1 MDVKPKNRAW
11 VKDAAIIFL
20 AVLLVL
26 TFFSNTIR
34 NRTLT
39 EVATV
44 GVTDGSIVAKVR
56 GTGTVVANGINQV
69 TAGRTVE
76 IQSVMVKSG
85 QEVNAGD
92 VLFVLGAGE
101 SEELEAAREE
111 LRSLEMSYQR
121 AVIGLP
127 SGDYSAQNEQI
138 SAAEQALADAQSA
151 LEIAESYAQPIKN
164 AKDAV
169 DAAQTTINEY
179 EDRLET
185 ARLAMVNAE
194 ASYNNGMPVA
204 PQMPTEPVR
213 NEGESDEDFSLRV
226 QEYTALLEKYNQDKL
241 QYDADVL
248 NYNQGDNKK
257 AYDEA
262 KAAYEQIKNNP
273 SQDVQVAY
281 GEIEGLRAR
290 YEALVASG
298 GEYVDK
304 YTAALA
310 ARDAAQNQLNAL
322 VNALKAEK
330 ESNNKSAALTSLEL
344 QDLSVRIEKLR
355 EEIKLLSGEEGEE
368 IIAKIS
374 GRVESV
380 ECAPG
385 QTVSPEQVLCSI
397 EVPDMGY
404 SLSFSVTNDQA
415 RRLRVGESA
424 TVNNYYWGREII
436 ATITSIK
443 TDPKNPQ
450 GGKILE
456 FDISGDVNA
465 GTELTVSIGQKSASY
480 DLIVPNSA
488 IRTDSN
494 GSFVLII
501 EAKNSPLGNMY
512 MARRVNVEILASD
525 DVNSAVTGELSYGDF
540 VITTSSGPVKSGDQV
555 RMADNEL

>member
-20 AVLLVL
+20 AVMLVL

-34 NRTLT
+34 NRALT
-39 EVATV
+39 EVATTA
-44 GVTDGSIVAKVR
+44 VTDGSIVAKVR
-56 GTGTVVANGINQV
+56 GTGTVVANGITQV
-69 TAGRTVE
+69 TAGRTVD

-85 QEVNAGD
+85 QDVNAGD

-111 LRSLEMSYQR
+111 LRGLEMSYQR

-127 SGDYSAQNEQI
+127 NGDYSAQNQQI
-138 SAAEQALADAQSA
+138 KEAEKALEDAKAAVAAAEDLS
-151 LEIAESYAQPIKN
+151 QPIRA
-164 AKDAV
+164 AKEAL
-169 DAAQTTINEY
+169 DAAQVIVNKHEADLTA
-179 EDRLET
+179 
-185 ARLAMVNAE
+185 ARLVLVNAQTKRDNLK
-194 ASYNNGMPVA
+194 ASPPVKPEQGSMTEDEYNAV
-204 PQMPTEPVR
+204 
-213 NEGESDEDFSLRV
+213 
-226 QEYTALLEKYNQDKL
+226 LEKYTADKIQYVADLANAETEAAEALTAYEKERDELTQEEQVALSQIDKL
-241 QYDADVL
+241 RAH
-248 NYNQGDNKK
+248 
-257 AYDEA
+257 
-262 KAAYEQIKNNP
+262 YE
-273 SQDVQVAY
+273 SLLAT
-281 GEIEGLRAR
+281 
-290 YEALVASG
+290 G

-304 YTAALA
+304 FNAAV
-310 ARDAAQNQLNAL
+310 AAQNAAQTQLNAL
-322 VNALKAEK
+322 VNALEAEQ
-330 ESNNKSAALTSLEL
+330 ESNNKTAALTSLEL
-344 QDLSVRIEKLR
+344 QDLSVRMEKLR
-355 EEIKLLSGEEGEE
+355 AEIKQLSGEEGEE
-368 IIAKIS
+368 IVAKMS

-415 RRLRVGESA
+415 RRLRIGDSA
-424 TVNNYYWGREII
+424 SVNNYYWGREII

-456 FDISGDVNA
+456 FDITGDVNA
-465 GTELTVSIGQKSASY
+465 GSELTVSIGQKSASY
-480 DLIVPNSA
+480 DLIVPNSS

-494 GSFVLII
+494 GSFVLVI

-512 MARRVNVEILASD
+512 MAKRVNVEVLATD

-540 VITTSSGPVKSGDQV
+540 VITTSNGPIKSGDQV
-555 RMADNEL
+555 RMADNDL

>member
-20 AVLLVL
+20 AVMLVL

-34 NRTLT
+34 NRALT
-39 EVATV
+39 EVATTA
-44 GVTDGSIVAKVR
+44 VTDGSIVAKVR
-56 GTGTVVANGINQV
+56 GTGTVVANGITQV
-69 TAGRTVE
+69 TAGRTVD

-85 QEVNAGD
+85 QDVNAGD

-111 LRSLEMSYQR
+111 LRSREMSYQR

-127 SGDYSAQNEQI
+127 SGDYSAQNQQI
-138 SAAEQALADAQSA
+138 KEAEKA
-151 LEIAESYAQPIKN
+151 LEDAKVAVAAARSLAQPVSD
-164 AKDAV
+164 AKDALDKAQSIV
-169 DAAQTTINEY
+169 NQHEADLTAARLVLVNAQTKRDNLKASPPVKPEQGSMTEDEY
-179 EDRLET
+179 NAVLEKYT
-185 ARLAMVNAE
+185 ADMIQYKADLENAE
-194 ASYNNGMPVA
+194 AEVA
-204 PQMPTEPVR
+204 EALTAYEKER
-213 NEGESDEDFSLRV
+213 DELT
-226 QEYTALLEKYNQDKL
+226 QEEQVALSQIDKL
-241 QYDADVL
+241 RAH
-248 NYNQGDNKK
+248 
-257 AYDEA
+257 
-262 KAAYEQIKNNP
+262 YE
-273 SQDVQVAY
+273 SLLAT
-281 GEIEGLRAR
+281 
-290 YEALVASG
+290 G

-304 YTAALA
+304 FNAAV
-310 ARDAAQNQLNAL
+310 AAQNAAQTQLNAL
-322 VNALKAEK
+322 KNALKAEQ

-344 QDLSVRIEKLR
+344 QDIAVRMEKLR
-355 EEIKLLSGEEGEE
+355 EEIRLLSGEEGEE
-368 IIAKIS
+368 IVAKMS

-415 RRLRVGESA
+415 RRLRIGDSA
-424 TVNNYYWGREII
+424 SVNNYYWGREII

-450 GGKILE
+450 GSKLIT
-456 FDISGDVNA
+456 FDITGDVNA
-465 GTELTVSIGQKSASY
+465 GSELTVSIGQKSASY

-494 GSFVLII
+494 GSFVLVI

-512 MARRVNVEILASD
+512 MAKRVNVEVLATD

-540 VITTSSGPVKSGDQV
+540 VVTTSNGPVQSGDQV
-555 RMADNEL
+555 RLADNDL

>member
-20 AVLLVL
+20 AVMLVL

-34 NRTLT
+34 NRALT
-39 EVATV
+39 EVATTA
-44 GVTDGSIVAKVR
+44 VTDGSIVAKVR
-56 GTGTVVANGINQV
+56 GTGTVVANGITQV
-69 TAGRTVE
+69 TAGRTVD

-85 QEVNAGD
+85 QDVNAGD

-111 LRSLEMSYQR
+111 LRGLEMSYQR

-127 SGDYSAQNEQI
+127 SGDYSAQNQQI
-138 SAAEQALADAQSA
+138 KEAEKA
-151 LEIAESYAQPIKN
+151 LEDAKVAVEAARSLAQPVSD
-164 AKDAV
+164 AKDAL
-169 DAAQTTINEY
+169 DKAQSIVNQHEADLTA
-179 EDRLET
+179 
-185 ARLAMVNAE
+185 ARLVLVNAQAARDNLL
-194 ASYNNGMPVA
+194 ASAPVA
-204 PQMPTEPVR
+204 PDPNAAEYQTDP
-213 NEGESDEDFSLRV
+213 DK
-226 QEYTALLEKYNQDKL
+226 YTADMDKYTADKL
-241 QYDADVL
+241 EYDAKLAEAEKAAAEALTAYEKERDVL
-248 NYNQGDNKK
+248 TQ
-257 AYDEA
+257 E
-262 KAAYEQIKNNP
+262 E
-273 SQDVQVAY
+273 QVALSQ
-281 GEIEGLRAR
+281 IDKLRAH
-290 YEALVASG
+290 YESLSATG

-304 YTAALA
+304 FNAAV
-310 ARDAAQNQLNAL
+310 AAQNAAQTQLNAL
-322 VNALKAEK
+322 VNALEAEQ
-330 ESNNKSAALTSLEL
+330 ESNNKTAALTSLEL
-344 QDLSVRIEKLR
+344 QDLSVRMEKLR
-355 EEIKLLSGEEGEE
+355 AEIKQLSGEEGEE
-368 IIAKIS
+368 IVAKMS

-415 RRLRVGESA
+415 RRLRIGDSA
-424 TVNNYYWGREII
+424 SVNNYYWGREII

-456 FDISGDVNA
+456 FDITGDVNA
-465 GTELTVSIGQKSASY
+465 GSELTVSIGQKSASY
-480 DLIVPNSA
+480 DLIVPNSS

-494 GSFVLII
+494 GSFVLVI

-512 MARRVNVEILASD
+512 MAKRVNVEVLATD

-540 VITTSSGPVKSGDQV
+540 VITTSNGPVKSGDQV
-555 RMADNEL
+555 RMADNDL

>member
-39 EVATV
+39 EVATTA
-44 GVTDGSIVAKVR
+44 VTDGSIVAKVR
-56 GTGTVVANGINQV
+56 GTGTVVANGITQV
-69 TAGRTVE
+69 TAGRTVD

-85 QEVNAGD
+85 QDVNAGD

-111 LRSLEMSYQR
+111 LRGLEMSYQR

-138 SAAEQALADAQSA
+138 KAAEQALADA
-151 LEIAESYAQPIKN
+151 N
-164 AKDAV
+164 DAV
-169 DAAQTTINEY
+169 EAAKNLAKPISDAKEALDAAQAIVNQHEADLTA
-179 EDRLET
+179 
-185 ARLAMVNAE
+185 ARLVLVNAQTKRDNLL
-194 ASYNNGMPVA
+194 SSA
-204 PQMPTEPVR
+204 PAEPQQ
-213 NEGESDEDFSLRV
+213 GTMSDA
-226 QEYTALLEKYNQDKL
+226 EYQAALEKYTAAKL
-241 QYDADVL
+241 QYDADL
-248 NYNQGDNKK
+248 AN
-257 AYDEA
+257 AEA
-262 KAAYEQIKNNP
+262 EAAQALAAYEKERDVLT
-273 SQDVQVAY
+273 QDEQVALSQ
-281 GEIEGLRAR
+281 IDKLRAH
-290 YEALVASG
+290 YESLAATG

-310 ARDAAQNQLNAL
+310 ARDAAQTQLNAL
-322 VNALKAEK
+322 VNALKAEQ
-330 ESNNKSAALTSLEL
+330 ESNNKTAALTSLEL
-344 QDLSVRIEKLR
+344 QDLNVRIEKLR
-355 EEIKLLSGEEGEE
+355 AEIKQLSGEEGEE
-368 IIAKIS
+368 IVAKMS

-415 RRLRVGESA
+415 RRLRIGDSA
-424 TVNNYYWGREII
+424 SVNNYYWGREII
-436 ATITSIK
+436 ATITGIK

-456 FDISGDVNA
+456 FDITGDVNA
-465 GTELTVSIGQKSASY
+465 GSELTVSIGQKSASY
-480 DLIVPNSA
+480 DLVVPNSS

-494 GSFVLII
+494 GSFVLVI

-512 MARRVNVEILASD
+512 MAKRVNVEVLATD
-525 DVNSAVTGELSYGDF
+525 DINSAVTGELSYGDF
-540 VITTSSGPVKSGDQV
+540 VITTSNGPVQSGDQV
-555 RMADNEL
+555 RMADNDL

>member
-20 AVLLVL
+20 AVMLVL

-34 NRTLT
+34 NRALT
-39 EVATV
+39 EVATTA
-44 GVTDGSIVAKVR
+44 VTDGSIVAKVR
-56 GTGTVVANGINQV
+56 GTGTVVANGITQV
-69 TAGRTVE
+69 TAGRTVD

-85 QEVNAGD
+85 QDVNAGD

-111 LRSLEMSYQR
+111 LRGLEMSYQR

-138 SAAEQALADAQSA
+138 EAAEKALKDAENA
-151 LEIAESYAQPIKN
+151 VTIAESYAQPIKD
-164 AKDAV
+164 AKDAL
-169 DAAQTTINEY
+169 DAAQIIVNRHEA
-179 EDRLET
+179 DLNAARLVLVNAQT
-185 ARLAMVNAE
+185 ARDNLK
-194 ASYNNGMPVA
+194 ASAPVEPVA
-204 PQMPTEPVR
+204 PTDP
-213 NEGESDEDFSLRV
+213 SAEDY
-226 QEYTALLEKYNQDKL
+226 QQALEKYNSDMQKYTADKL
-241 QYDADVL
+241 EYDAKL
-248 NYNQGDNKK
+248 AEAEK
-257 AYDEA
+257 AAAEA
-262 KAAYEQIKNNP
+262 LAAYEKER
-273 SQDVQVAY
+273 DVLTQEEQVALSQ
-281 GEIEGLRAR
+281 IDKLRAH
-290 YEALVASG
+290 YESLSATG

-304 YTAALA
+304 YTAAIA
-310 ARDAAQNQLNAL
+310 ARDAAQTQLNAL
-322 VNALKAEK
+322 KNALKAEQ
-330 ESNNKSAALTSLEL
+330 ESNNKTAALTSLEL

-355 EEIKLLSGEEGEE
+355 AEIKQLSGEEGEE
-368 IIAKIS
+368 IVAKMS

-404 SLSFSVTNDQA
+404 SLSFSVSNDQA
-415 RRLRVGESA
+415 RRLRIGDSA
-424 TVNNYYWGREII
+424 SVNNYYWGRETI

-456 FDISGDVNA
+456 FDITGDVNA
-465 GTELTVSIGQKSASY
+465 GSELTVSIGQKSASY
-480 DLIVPNSA
+480 DLIVPNSS

-494 GSFVLII
+494 GSFVLVI

-512 MARRVNVEILASD
+512 MAKRVNVEVLATD
-525 DVNSAVTGELSYGDF
+525 DINSAVTGELSYGDF
-540 VITTSSGPVKSGDQV
+540 VITTSNGPIKSGDQV
-555 RMADNEL
+555 RMADNDL

>member
-20 AVLLVL
+20 AVMLVL

-34 NRTLT
+34 NRALT
-39 EVATV
+39 EVATTA
-44 GVTDGSIVAKVR
+44 VTDGSIVAKVR
-56 GTGTVVANGINQV
+56 GTGTVVANGITQV
-69 TAGRTVE
+69 TAGRTVD

-85 QEVNAGD
+85 QDVNAGD

-138 SAAEQALADAQSA
+138 KEAKEALDAAKAAVAAAEDLS
-151 LEIAESYAQPIKN
+151 QPIRA
-164 AKDAV
+164 AKEAL
-169 DAAQTTINEY
+169 DAAQVIVNKHEADLTA
-179 EDRLET
+179 
-185 ARLAMVNAE
+185 ARLVLVNAQTKRDNLK
-194 ASYNNGMPVA
+194 ASPPVKPEQGSMTEDEYNAV
-204 PQMPTEPVR
+204 
-213 NEGESDEDFSLRV
+213 
-226 QEYTALLEKYNQDKL
+226 LEKYTADMIQYKADLENAETEAAEALTAYEKERDELTQEEQVAFSQIDKL
-241 QYDADVL
+241 RAH
-248 NYNQGDNKK
+248 
-257 AYDEA
+257 
-262 KAAYEQIKNNP
+262 YE
-273 SQDVQVAY
+273 SLLAT
-281 GEIEGLRAR
+281 
-290 YEALVASG
+290 G

-304 YTAALA
+304 FNAAV
-310 ARDAAQNQLNAL
+310 AAQNAAQTQLNAL
-322 VNALKAEK
+322 VNALEAEQ
-330 ESNNKSAALTSLEL
+330 ESNNKTAALTSLEL
-344 QDLSVRIEKLR
+344 QDLSVRMEKLR
-355 EEIKLLSGEEGEE
+355 AEIKQLSGEEGEE
-368 IIAKIS
+368 IVAKMS

-415 RRLRVGESA
+415 RRLRIGDSA
-424 TVNNYYWGREII
+424 SVNNYYWGREII

-456 FDISGDVNA
+456 FDITGDVNA
-465 GTELTVSIGQKSASY
+465 GSELTVSIGQKSASY

-494 GSFVLII
+494 GSFVLVI

-512 MARRVNVEILASD
+512 MAKRVNVEVLATD
-525 DVNSAVTGELSYGDF
+525 DINSAVTGELSYGDF
-540 VITTSSGPVKSGDQV
+540 VITTSNGPVKSGDQV
-555 RMADNEL
+555 RMADNDL

>member
-20 AVLLVL
+20 AVMLVL

-34 NRTLT
+34 NRALT
-39 EVATV
+39 EVATTA
-44 GVTDGSIVAKVR
+44 VTDGSIVAKVR
-56 GTGTVVANGINQV
+56 GTGTVVANGITQV
-69 TAGRTVE
+69 TAGRTVD

-85 QEVNAGD
+85 QDVNAGD

-127 SGDYSAQNEQI
+127 SGDYSAQNQQI
-138 SAAEQALADAQSA
+138 KEAEKA
-151 LEIAESYAQPIKN
+151 LEDAKVAVEAARSLAQPVSD
-164 AKDAV
+164 AKDALDKAQSIV
-169 DAAQTTINEY
+169 NQHEADLTAARLVLVNAQTKRDNLKASPPVKPEQGSMTEDEY
-179 EDRLET
+179 NAVLEKYT
-185 ARLAMVNAE
+185 ADMIQYKADLENAE
-194 ASYNNGMPVA
+194 AEVA
-204 PQMPTEPVR
+204 EALTAYEKER
-213 NEGESDEDFSLRV
+213 DELT
-226 QEYTALLEKYNQDKL
+226 QEEQVALSQIDKL
-241 QYDADVL
+241 RAH
-248 NYNQGDNKK
+248 
-257 AYDEA
+257 
-262 KAAYEQIKNNP
+262 YE
-273 SQDVQVAY
+273 SLLAT
-281 GEIEGLRAR
+281 
-290 YEALVASG
+290 G

-304 YTAALA
+304 FNAAV
-310 ARDAAQNQLNAL
+310 AAQNAAQTQLNAL
-322 VNALKAEK
+322 KSALKAEQ
-330 ESNNKSAALTSLEL
+330 ESNNKAAALTSLEL
-344 QDLSVRIEKLR
+344 QDLNVRIEKLR
-355 EEIKLLSGEEGEE
+355 AEIKQLSGEEGEE
-368 IIAKIS
+368 IVAKMS

-415 RRLRVGESA
+415 RRLRIGDSA
-424 TVNNYYWGREII
+424 SVNNYYWGREII

-456 FDISGDVNA
+456 FDITGDVNA
-465 GTELTVSIGQKSASY
+465 GSELTVSIGQKSASY

-494 GSFVLII
+494 GSFVLVI

-512 MARRVNVEILASD
+512 MAKRVNVEVLATD

-540 VITTSSGPVKSGDQV
+540 VITTSNGPVKSGDQV
-555 RMADNEL
+555 RMADNDL

>member
-1 MDVKPKNRAW
+1 M
-11 VKDAAIIFL
+11 
-20 AVLLVL
+20 L

-34 NRTLT
+34 NRALT
-39 EVATV
+39 EVATTA
-44 GVTDGSIVAKVR
+44 VTDGSIVAKVR
-56 GTGTVVANGINQV
+56 GTGTVVANGITQV
-69 TAGRTVE
+69 TAGRTVD

-85 QEVNAGD
+85 QDVNAGD

-127 SGDYSAQNEQI
+127 SGDYSAQNQQI
-138 SAAEQALADAQSA
+138 KEAEKA
-151 LEIAESYAQPIKN
+151 LEDAKVAVEAARSLAQPVSD
-164 AKDAV
+164 AKDALDKAQSIV
-169 DAAQTTINEY
+169 NQHEADLTAARLVLVNAQTKRDNLKASPPVKPEQGSMTEDEY
-179 EDRLET
+179 NAVLEKYT
-185 ARLAMVNAE
+185 ADMIQYKADLENAE
-194 ASYNNGMPVA
+194 AEVA
-204 PQMPTEPVR
+204 EALTAYEKER
-213 NEGESDEDFSLRV
+213 DELT
-226 QEYTALLEKYNQDKL
+226 QEEQVALSQIDKL
-241 QYDADVL
+241 RAH
-248 NYNQGDNKK
+248 
-257 AYDEA
+257 
-262 KAAYEQIKNNP
+262 YE
-273 SQDVQVAY
+273 SLLAT
-281 GEIEGLRAR
+281 
-290 YEALVASG
+290 G

-304 YTAALA
+304 FNAAV
-310 ARDAAQNQLNAL
+310 AAQNAAQTQLNAL
-322 VNALKAEK
+322 KNALKAEQ
-330 ESNNKSAALTSLEL
+330 ESNNKAAALTSLEL
-344 QDLSVRIEKLR
+344 QDLNVRIEKLR
-355 EEIKLLSGEEGEE
+355 AEIKQLSGEEGEE
-368 IIAKIS
+368 IVAKMS

-415 RRLRVGESA
+415 RRLRIGDSA
-424 TVNNYYWGREII
+424 SVNNYYWGREII

-456 FDISGDVNA
+456 FDITGDVNA
-465 GTELTVSIGQKSASY
+465 GSELTVSIGQKSASY

-494 GSFVLII
+494 GSFVLVI

-512 MARRVNVEILASD
+512 MAKRVNVEVLATD

-540 VITTSSGPVKSGDQV
+540 VITTSNGPVKSGDQV
-555 RMADNEL
+555 RMADNDL

>member
-20 AVLLVL
+20 AVMLVL

-34 NRTLT
+34 NRALT
-39 EVATV
+39 EVATTA
-44 GVTDGSIVAKVR
+44 VTDGSIVAKVR
-56 GTGTVVANGINQV
+56 GTGTVVANGITQV
-69 TAGRTVE
+69 TAGRTVD

-85 QEVNAGD
+85 QDVNAGD

-127 SGDYSAQNEQI
+127 SGDYSAQNQQI
-138 SAAEQALADAQSA
+138 KEAEKA
-151 LEIAESYAQPIKN
+151 LEDAKVAVEAARSLAQPVSD
-164 AKDAV
+164 AKDALDKAQSIV
-169 DAAQTTINEY
+169 NQHEADLTAARLVLVNAQTKRDNLKASPPVKPEQGSMTEDEY
-179 EDRLET
+179 NAVLEKYT
-185 ARLAMVNAE
+185 ADMIQYKADLENAE
-194 ASYNNGMPVA
+194 AEVA
-204 PQMPTEPVR
+204 EALTAYEKER
-213 NEGESDEDFSLRV
+213 DELT
-226 QEYTALLEKYNQDKL
+226 QEEQVALSQIDKL
-241 QYDADVL
+241 RAH
-248 NYNQGDNKK
+248 
-257 AYDEA
+257 
-262 KAAYEQIKNNP
+262 YE
-273 SQDVQVAY
+273 SLLAT
-281 GEIEGLRAR
+281 
-290 YEALVASG
+290 G

-304 YTAALA
+304 FNAAV
-310 ARDAAQNQLNAL
+310 AAQNAAQTQLNAL
-322 VNALKAEK
+322 KNALKAEQ
-330 ESNNKSAALTSLEL
+330 ESNNKAAALTSLEL
-344 QDLSVRIEKLR
+344 QDLNVRIEKLR
-355 EEIKLLSGEEGEE
+355 AEIKQLSGEEGEE
-368 IIAKIS
+368 IVAKMS

-415 RRLRVGESA
+415 RRLRIGDSA
-424 TVNNYYWGREII
+424 SVNNYYWGREII

-456 FDISGDVNA
+456 FDITGDVNA
-465 GTELTVSIGQKSASY
+465 GSELTVSIGQKSASY

-494 GSFVLII
+494 GSFVLVI

-512 MARRVNVEILASD
+512 MAKRVNVEVLATD

-540 VITTSSGPVKSGDQV
+540 VITTSNGPVKSGDQV
-555 RMADNEL
+555 RMADNDL